1 MTDVK
6 PVYESS
12 AISITE
18 WPQPMCEI
26 HDKTQNG
33 YTHLREPDDVH
44 AVIRSLEGMVKAY
57 MLQAS
62 TTGSK
67 SSCHSSTDE
76 TMGRCQELLVTYNG
90 IHEQADHAETISLT
104 LGIVQ
109 DAFYLIPKVYDLQG
123 ISVDVP
129 RPHTAL
135 TESLSD
141 LWDQVSS

>member
-1 MTDVK
+1 MTDIK
-6 PVYESS
+6 PEYESE

-33 YTHLREPDDVH
+33 YVHLRESEDVQ
-44 AVIRSLEGMVKAY
+44 AVIRSLEHMVKAY
-57 MLQAS
+57 MQQAS
-62 TTGSK
+62 ATGSK
-67 SSCHSSTDE
+67 SSCRSSTDE
-76 TMGRCQELLVTYNG
+76 TLGRCQELLVGYTS

-129 RPHTAL
+129 RPRTAL
-135 TESLSD
+135 TESISE
-141 LWDQVSS
+141 LWDQVTS

>member
-1 MTDVK
+1 MTDIK
-6 PVYESS
+6 PVYESN

-33 YTHLREPDDVH
+33 YTHLREPEDVH

-67 SSCHSSTDE
+67 SSCRSSTDE
-76 TMGRCQELLVTYNG
+76 TLGLCQELLTGYHS

-123 ISVDVP
+123 ILVESP
-129 RPHTAL
+129 RPNTAL
-135 TESLSD
+135 IESLSD